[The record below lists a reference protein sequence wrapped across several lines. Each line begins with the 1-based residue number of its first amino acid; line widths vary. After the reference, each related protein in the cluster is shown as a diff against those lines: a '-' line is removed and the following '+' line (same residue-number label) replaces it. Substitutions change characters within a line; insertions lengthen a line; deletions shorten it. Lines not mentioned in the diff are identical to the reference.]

1 MLSVLEY
8 FPEDLL
14 AKKAHEL
21 DGFLAGPTLIHLS
34 GVETSPL
41 FVSVLLHGNETT
53 GWEAVKLY
61 LLEFQQNNEPLPR
74 AMSLFIA
81 NISAAKE
88 HKRVLPGQLD
98 YNRIWLAHPSQEGR
112 MMSEIFQQMKEK
124 QVFASIDFHN
134 NTGRNPHYAC
144 INRKEHDFF
153 QLAHLFSRTVV
164 YFIKPDTVQSMAFS
178 KLCPAVTVECGQPGQ
193 KHAVEHAKNYLQKI
207 MALGH
212 FTNQP
217 LHAKDFD
224 LYHTMAIVKVPEQF
238 SISFEPLSEKTMP
251 MKEVSQADIHFDSDV
266 DRLNFTAMENG
277 TRMAKIDP
285 DKAVYL
291 QAINEQGVDVAQR
304 YFDYSNG
311 EIRTRLAM
319 MPSMLTTKEEIIRQD
334 CLCYL
339 MERIVLEEKSKVYT
353 HDL

>member
-1 MLSVLEY
+1 MLTVLDY
-8 FPEDLL
+8 LPEGLL
-14 AKKAHEL
+14 EKKAHEL
-21 DGFLAGPTLIHLS
+21 DGFLSGPTLIHLS
-34 GVETSPL
+34 GIEAAPL

-53 GWEAVKLY
+53 GWQAVTQY
-61 LLEFQQNNEPLPR
+61 LTEYQQGNKPLPR
-74 AMSLFIA
+74 AMSLFIG
-81 NISAAKE
+81 NVSAAGS

-98 YNRIWLAHPSQEGR
+98 YNRVWLAHPSPEGR
-112 MMSEIFQQMKEK
+112 MMSEVLQQMKEK

-134 NTGRNPHYAC
+134 NTGKNPHYAC

-178 KLCPAVTVECGQPGQ
+178 KLCPAVTVECGQPEQ
-193 KHAVEHAKNYLQKI
+193 KHGVEHAKNYLQKA
-207 MALGH
+207 MALEQ
-212 FTNQP
+212 FSSQR

-224 LYHTMAIVKVPEQF
+224 LYHTMVIVKVPEQF
-238 SISFEPLSEKTMP
+238 SISFVPASRAE
-251 MKEVSQADIHFDSDV
+251 SQADIHFDPDV
-266 DRLNFTAMENG
+266 DRLNFTAMAND

-285 DKAVYL
+285 DKAIYL

-311 EIRTRLAM
+311 EIRTRLPV

-339 MERIVLEEKSKVYT
+339 MERIDMEEKSKV
-353 HDL
+353 

>member
-1 MLSVLEY
+1 MLTVLDY
-8 FPEDLL
+8 LPEGLL
-14 AKKAHEL
+14 EKKAHEL
-21 DGFLAGPTLIHLS
+21 DGFLSGPTLIHLS
-34 GVETSPL
+34 GIEAAPL

-53 GWEAVKLY
+53 GWQAVTQY
-61 LLEFQQNNEPLPR
+61 LAEYQQGNKPLPR
-74 AMSLFIA
+74 AMSLFIG
-81 NISAAKE
+81 NVSAAGS

-98 YNRIWLAHPSQEGR
+98 YNRVWLSHPSAEGR
-112 MMSEIFQQMKEK
+112 MMREVLQQMKEK

-134 NTGRNPHYAC
+134 NTGKNPHYAC

-178 KLCPAVTVECGQPGQ
+178 KLCPAVTVECGQPEQ
-193 KHAVEHAKNYLQKI
+193 KHGVEHAKNYLQKA
-207 MALGH
+207 MALEQ
-212 FTNQP
+212 FSSQR

-224 LYHTMAIVKVPEQF
+224 LYHTMVIVKVPEQF
-238 SISFEPLSEKTMP
+238 SISFVPASRAE
-251 MKEVSQADIHFDSDV
+251 SQADIHFDPDV
-266 DRLNFTAMENG
+266 DRLNFTAMAID

-285 DKAVYL
+285 DKAIYL

-311 EIRTRLAM
+311 EIRTRLPV

-339 MERIVLEEKSKVYT
+339 MERIDMEEKSKV
-353 HDL
+353 